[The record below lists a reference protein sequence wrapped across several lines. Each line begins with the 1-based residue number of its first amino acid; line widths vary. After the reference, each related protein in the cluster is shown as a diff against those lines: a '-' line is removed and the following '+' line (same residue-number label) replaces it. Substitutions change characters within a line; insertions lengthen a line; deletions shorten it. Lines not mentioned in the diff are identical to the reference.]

1 MSASFSSTYAASS
14 PQPFAIDHIAV
25 GQRAFALKMFYVDGD
40 CFLGMTTVWRWSACR
55 TLSNA
60 LLPRTMKT

>member
-25 GQRAFALKMFYVDGD
+25 GQRAFALNIFYVDGD
-40 CFLGMTTVWRWSACR
+40 CFLGTTTVWRRTACH
-55 TLSNA
+55 TISNA